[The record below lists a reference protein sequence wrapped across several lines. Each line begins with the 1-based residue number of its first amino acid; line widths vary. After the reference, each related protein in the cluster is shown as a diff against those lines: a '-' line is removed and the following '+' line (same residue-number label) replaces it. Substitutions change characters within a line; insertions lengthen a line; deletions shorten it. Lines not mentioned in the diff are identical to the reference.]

1 MSDYAISRKLV
12 AFQRHLEQL
21 GKRDGSVELAR
32 DDVTTLIEELIAT
45 NRELDSLN
53 RRLEE
58 KNETLDRLNND
69 LQHLNTDLQQLIEN
83 VDVAVLFLDGDLRV
97 IRFTPAITHIFPLRQ
112 SDRGRRLTDLTS
124 KLRGVDLVADLN
136 AVRIGGDIER
146 EVIAEKEGA
155 SHAILMRIRRYRMA
169 DSVLGIVLSFFD
181 INAILVAAHA
191 ETARYAALSRASG
204 DAILGLSLD
213 GAVNAWSRGAERL
226 LGYTAEEMI
235 GKHISVLA
243 PEGFETE
250 QCSLLEQ
257 VQSGKEVLPY
267 DTVRRHKDGTLVPV
281 SIRAAPILTAEE
293 TPIGVS
299 ETMRDITDRKQAEE
313 RTALLTQELAH
324 RTKNLLSLVHAVM
337 LQTANH
343 SSNKDSFIRSVDE
356 RLRAMAQAQDLL
368 IANTLKGALVS
379 DLVRS
384 CLKPFIVNEASLEMH
399 GPPVFL
405 KADVVHNLSLVL
417 HELASNALKYGALTQ
432 AHGRVFVIWELDGA
446 EVISRRFRISWRE
459 VDGPPVI
466 PPQRRGF
473 GTEVINEVP
482 KYELGA
488 EITLD
493 YAPTG
498 LQWRLDMPADR
509 CVDVGQ

>member
-1 MSDYAISRKLV
+1 
-12 AFQRHLEQL
+12 
-21 GKRDGSVELAR
+21 
-32 DDVTTLIEELIAT
+32 
-45 NRELDSLN
+45 
-53 RRLEE
+53 
-58 KNETLDRLNND
+58 
-69 LQHLNTDLQQLIEN
+69 
-83 VDVAVLFLDGDLRV
+83 
-97 IRFTPAITHIFPLRQ
+97 
-112 SDRGRRLTDLTS
+112 
-124 KLRGVDLVADLN
+124 
-136 AVRIGGDIER
+136 
-146 EVIAEKEGA
+146 
-155 SHAILMRIRRYRMA
+155 
-169 DSVLGIVLSFFD
+169 
-181 INAILVAAHA
+181 VAAHA